1 METSSFITLKKVIK
15 TFGRESSSVR
25 AVEIDFQEIDKGEL
39 VAFTGP
45 SGCGKTTLLNLIGA
59 LDRPTGGEIFIGGR
73 NIARM
78 GEAELCRYRRN
89 TAGFIFQSYCLIPSL
104 SAYQNVLVPCYPMGN
119 VRKFRDRAREL
130 LRAVG
135 LGGKEN
141 RRPAELSGGEQQRVA
156 VARAL
161 LLEPDIVLAD
171 EPTGN
176 LDSATGA
183 GITALLKKLSEE
195 GKTVLIATHDSRVAR
210 VCGRNICLEDG
221 KAVKSL

>member
-1 METSSFITLKKVIK
+1 MKALNFITLKNVNKI
-15 TFGRESSSVR
+15 FGRGLSPVR
-25 AVEIDFQEIDKGEL
+25 ALEIDLLEIDKGEF
-39 VAFTGP
+39 VSFTGP

-59 LDRPTGGEIFIGGR
+59 LDRPSSGEIFIGGR
-73 NIARM
+73 NIACM

-89 TAGFIFQSYCLIPSL
+89 TAGFVFQSYCLIPSL
-104 SAYQNVLVPCYPMGN
+104 SAYQNVLVPCYPLGKLW
-119 VRKFRDRAREL
+119 RFRDRAREL

-141 RRPAELSGGEQQRVA
+141 RLPAELSGGEQQRVA

-161 LLEPDIVLAD
+161 LLEPDIILAD

-183 GITALLKKLSEE
+183 GITGLLKKLSEE
-195 GKTVLIATHDSRVAR
+195 GKTVVIATHDSRVAGF
-210 VCGRNICLEDG
+210 CGRNIRLEDG
-221 KAVKSL
+221 RPLLN